1 MKKFLT
7 RYNLLTESLTMDTLL
22 PNTSFESIQK
32 LDKIKVY
39 RSSARMNKT
48 SYESGIHVGSK
59 QQALIRAD
67 YMINDEGSH
76 MRYYL
81 YELEIKLDRIWPM
94 LETDDG
100 QNHGNEYYSD
110 ISKDYDIV
118 IYKNTGEGNIKN
130 HNLSIV
136 VLNPDI
142 IISSKVVKTLTG
154 SYLDSIQDEL
164 YS

>member
-7 RYNLLTESLTMDTLL
+7 RYNLLTESLNMNELL
-22 PNTSFESIQK
+22 PNTSFESIQN

-48 SYESGIHVGSK
+48 SYNSGIHAGTK

-76 MRYYL
+76 SRYYL
-81 YELEIKLDRIWPM
+81 YELEIKLDRVWPI

-100 QNHGNEYYSD
+100 QNHGNDYYKD

-136 VLNPDI
+136 VLNSNVI
-142 IISSKVVKTLTG
+142 TSNKVVKTLTG
-154 SYLDSIQDEL
+154 GYLDSIQDEL

>member
-1 MKKFLT
+1 
-7 RYNLLTESLTMDTLL
+7 MDTLL